1 MKIFKFGL
9 NALLLTL
16 ALTFSSMSIADE
28 VNINT
33 ADAQSIASSLNGIGV
48 KKAEAVVAWRNEHGN
63 FTDLAEL
70 ENIKG
75 IGPKTIEKNKGNIK
89 F

>member
-1 MKIFKFGL
+1 MKTFKFGL

-16 ALTFSSMSIADE
+16 ALTFSSISIAEE

-48 KKAEAVVAWRNEHGN
+48 KRPKPLLHGETN
-63 FTDLAEL
+63 TATSR
-70 ENIKG
+70 I
-75 IGPKTIEKNKGNIK
+75 
-89 F
+89 